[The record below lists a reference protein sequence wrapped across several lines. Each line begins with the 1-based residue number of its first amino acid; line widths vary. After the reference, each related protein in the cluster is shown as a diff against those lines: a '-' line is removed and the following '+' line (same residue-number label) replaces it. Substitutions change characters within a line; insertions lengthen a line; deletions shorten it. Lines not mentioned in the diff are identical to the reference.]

1 MVLGGKK
8 KIITRLK
15 WNREAENSKT
25 YFCAVSGRFRN
36 ENGDS
41 AAFQLRV
48 ELKEKVNIGWE
59 FLTLVCFVDAQ
70 RGLEVGVETLVRS
83 PGTPKSQRQRQKLRK
98 MMTMSTRINLYLS
111 QQFAAVPCL
120 VWRKLNDWNNLLLP
134 KRSPPKWRVCMRVGG
149 SLYGNITFKQR
160 RRNDQIS
167 FGTKKSDRNQQKS
180 SQWLSLMRY

>member
-1 MVLGGKK
+1 MSGWVSSNGWSGSLKSYFLTSIKMLLFTFWITRILFKRKFQLKSGVVLGGEK

-41 AAFQLRV
+41 AAIQLRV

-59 FLTLVCFVDAQ
+59 FLTLVCFVDAR
-70 RGLEVGVETLVRS
+70 RGLGVGVETLVRS
-83 PGTPKSQRQRQKLRK
+83 PGTPKSRRQRQKLRK

-120 VWRKLNDWNNLLLP
+120 VWR
-134 KRSPPKWRVCMRVGG
+134 
-149 SLYGNITFKQR
+149 
-160 RRNDQIS
+160 
-167 FGTKKSDRNQQKS
+167 
-180 SQWLSLMRY
+180 

>member
-1 MVLGGKK
+1 MVLGGEK

-48 ELKEKVNIGWE
+48 ELKEKVKIGWE

-70 RGLEVGVETLVRS
+70 RGLGVGVETLVWS

-120 VWRKLNDWNNLLLP
+120 VWRKLNDWFNLLLP
-134 KRSPPKWRVCMRVGG
+134 NDHPQSGGWVWGWGGACMVTLLL
-149 SLYGNITFKQR
+149 SKEDAT
-160 RRNDQIS
+160 
-167 FGTKKSDRNQQKS
+167 TKFCSGQTNRYRNQQKS